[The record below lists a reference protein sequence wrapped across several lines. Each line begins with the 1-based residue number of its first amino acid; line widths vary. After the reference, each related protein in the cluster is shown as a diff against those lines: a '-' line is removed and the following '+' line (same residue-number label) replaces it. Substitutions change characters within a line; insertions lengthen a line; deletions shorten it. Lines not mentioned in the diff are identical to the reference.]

1 MQLAKAVVTLNN
13 CYQEIIC
20 ARLFIHLVNLFF
32 LEPNKNKIWI
42 IANNIKN
49 VNEIHVCKLI
59 CIKKCKKVFT
69 LFIQNF
75 RKTK

>member
-32 LEPNKNKIWI
+32 FEPNKNKIWI

-59 CIKKCKKVFT
+59 CIKKMQKSFYIIYPKF
-69 LFIQNF
+69 
-75 RKTK
+75 

>member
-1 MQLAKAVVTLNN
+1 MQLAKAVVTLPRNHL
-13 CYQEIIC
+13 CTIIYTPC
-20 ARLFIHLVNLFF
+20 KSFF

-59 CIKKCKKVFT
+59 CIKKMQKSFYIIYPKF
-69 LFIQNF
+69 
-75 RKTK
+75 

>member
-32 LEPNKNKIWI
+32 FEPNKNKIWI
-42 IANNIKN
+42 IANNIKMSMKYMY
-49 VNEIHVCKLI
+49 VN
-59 CIKKCKKVFT
+59 
-69 LFIQNF
+69 
-75 RKTK
+75 